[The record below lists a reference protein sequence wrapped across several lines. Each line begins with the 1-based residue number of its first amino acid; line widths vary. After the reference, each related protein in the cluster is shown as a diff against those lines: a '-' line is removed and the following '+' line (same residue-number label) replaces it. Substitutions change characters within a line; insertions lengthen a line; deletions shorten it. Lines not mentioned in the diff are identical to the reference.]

1 MTTLNFEHFRC
12 YNLQAFFGVYD
23 GHGGRK
29 AADFVSERLH
39 ENIIAMMNCGFSSSK
54 EEAAKAG
61 YLKTDEEFLK
71 QVIHSPSFPARNPPP
86 TQPHPLPPKHR
97 PHRPPQQ
104 SKEDSFYVSLMRSLW
119 ICIGCRLMSM
129 MACWELLNK
138 TCCKFYNARDLVLVY
153 I

>member
-86 TQPHPLPPKHR
+86 TQPH
-97 PHRPPQQ
+97 QQ

-119 ICIGCRLMSM
+119 ICIGCRLM
-129 MACWELLNK
+129 
-138 TCCKFYNARDLVLVY
+138 
-153 I
+153 